1 MSPENASETS
11 VSKRN
16 KASGSQIRGSLSGA
30 LESSSVTS
38 ASANKI
44 WDAAMENRMATAEPK
59 VKY

>member
-1 MSPENASETS
+1 

-16 KASGSQIRGSLSGA
+16 KLSGSQIGGSLSGA
-30 LESSSVTS
+30 FDSNNATS

-44 WDAAMENRMATAEPK
+44 CDAAMENSIATAEPK